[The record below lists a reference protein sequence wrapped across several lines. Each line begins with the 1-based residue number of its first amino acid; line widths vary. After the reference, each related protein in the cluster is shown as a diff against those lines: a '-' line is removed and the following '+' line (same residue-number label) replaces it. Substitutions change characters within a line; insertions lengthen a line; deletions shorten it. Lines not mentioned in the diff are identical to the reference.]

1 MSVHTCPVI
10 LLLSATLRYSSAFRL
25 LSSHHKAFSPTP
37 FECCRSTDWTS
48 REEAGVVRERG
59 GEGFGGGRGRGGR
72 ARGGVEQYEVF
83 SEMRS

>member
-1 MSVHTCPVI
+1 MI
-10 LLLSATLRYSSAFRL
+10 LLLSTTLRYSSAFKL

-59 GEGFGGGRGRGGR
+59 GERLGGVRERGGER
-72 ARGGVEQYEVF
+72 LGVVRERGGERETV
-83 SEMRS
+83 